1 MNYQNKIFTVF
12 ADIISNN
19 ELNSV
24 VTKLFIRGI
33 KLNTSLVFITHLYF
47 KAPKDV
53 RLNPTHY
60 FTVKIPNKK
69 EPQQTTINHL
79 SDIVFEKVM
88 KIYKQCTEKPYSFL
102 VNDTALSLKNPLRFR
117 QNLLEGIYDN
127 HDN

>member
-1 MNYQNKIFTVF
+1 MKI
-12 ADIISNN
+12 S
-19 ELNSV
+19 
-24 VTKLFIRGI
+24 
-33 KLNTSLVFITHLYF
+33 
-47 KAPKDV
+47 
-53 RLNPTHY
+53 
-60 FTVKIPNKK
+60 NKK

>member
-1 MNYQNKIFTVF
+1 M
-12 ADIISNN
+12 
-19 ELNSV
+19 
-24 VTKLFIRGI
+24 
-33 KLNTSLVFITHLYF
+33 
-47 KAPKDV
+47 
-53 RLNPTHY
+53 
-60 FTVKIPNKK
+60 
-69 EPQQTTINHL
+69 